1 MFTLEVSFH
10 PRKMNFTEEL
20 PGKPGEFLK
29 EEGGGRGQ
37 VGWCGVINNGPASI
51 GKVEQ

>member
-10 PRKMNFTEEL
+10 PRKMNFTKEL

-29 EEGGGRGQ
+29 GGGGGR
-37 VGWCGVINNGPASI
+37 WAGV
-51 GKVEQ
+51 V